1 MVLSVK
7 SGVKQSN
14 RYVRNTALNVTQRQV
29 LCFYAL
35 YSVTVV
41 GFPVV
46 FANNVKPVIL
56 EVDSDLC
63 VGMGGTIVHLR

>member
-1 MVLSVK
+1 MSSKV
-7 SGVKQSN
+7 SN
-14 RYVRNTALNVTQRQV
+14 RYVKNTALNVTQRQV

-35 YSVTVV
+35 YFVTVV

>member
-1 MVLSVK
+1 MLPNGKCCVFM
-7 SGVKQSN
+7 
-14 RYVRNTALNVTQRQV
+14 R
-29 LCFYAL
+29 CDF
-35 YSVTVV
+35 VTVV